1 MRLNLALKVHVGKFL
16 KYYLEDG
23 IKRMYFVNYQREYLF
38 NIVNIDNDNMYI
50 KVKYTDKLAF
60 IDKEWDITISNYKS
74 EAYGIE
80 GVVVEC

>member
-1 MRLNLALKVHVGKFL
+1 MRLNLALKVYVEKFL

-23 IKRMYFVNYQREYLF
+23 IKRMYFVNGQREYLF
-38 NIVNIDNDNMYI
+38 NLVNIDNVNMYI
-50 KVKYTDKLAF
+50 KVKYTDKSGF
-60 IDKEWDITISNYKS
+60 VDKEWDITISNYKS